1 MKSFLS
7 TSRAIAFLCLA
18 VLLIVALI
26 PSASGL
32 LSFVLIPL
40 WLFFAAIVT
49 LSIRPPVEHCAAQ
62 QIPFLSILPSRAPP
76 IPFSF

>member
-7 TSRAIAFLCLA
+7 ASRAIAFLCLA

-26 PSASGL
+26 PTASGL
-32 LSFVLIPL
+32 PSFILIPL
-40 WLFFAAIVT
+40 WLFFATVVT

-62 QIPFLSILPSRAPP
+62 QISFLSILPSRAPP